1 MDIYRKEYM
10 KYRDRIRLET
20 ESDIINFINAVE
32 SVNNP
37 VVITDGEGM
46 RVNAKSMLGMLYAMT
61 FSEMWCESD
70 YDIYPYIKDFLY

>member
-1 MDIYRKEYM
+1 M

-20 ESDIINFINAVE
+20 EGDVLDFVNAVNN
-32 SVNNP
+32 VNIP
-37 VVITDGEGM
+37 VVVTDGEGM

-61 FSEMWCESD
+61 FYEMWCECD